1 MALVI
6 FAILVMSVLV
16 VTPDTRDCDSLR
28 LILCLTR
35 PGFYG
40 NLLTINSLVQLRSCP
55 GRTEG
60 LY

>member
-6 FAILVMSVLV
+6 FAILVMAVLV
-16 VTPDTRDCDSLR
+16 VTPDTMNSDSLR

-40 NLLTINSLVQLRSCP
+40 NLFIEKTL
-55 GRTEG
+55 
-60 LY
+60 